1 MSIFPLPRNFLL
13 LLFLLFIIPD
23 GVRCE
28 EMPIAFTADR
38 MISEGDGNSV
48 TATGNVRITRDD
60 TTLLADTVSFDRTRE
75 TVVAEGHVIL
85 ERKGDVLR
93 GDQVNLNFGARKGLI
108 THAFLEIKQGG
119 IRVKGDEIEKTGDK
133 EYVVSKGSLTMCEA
147 DPPSWKFSASDI
159 DIGEKYA
166 SGKHVIFSIAD
177 VPVFYFPYLMVP
189 VSRER
194 QSGFLLPRLGA
205 SSKKGVFFDIP
216 YYFNIDPSQEATAY
230 LDLETKRGAG
240 VGADYRYLRPNSGS
254 GSANGFMIYD
264 LSQDRFRGMLFEKHQ
279 EYFSPTFS
287 FKSSVEL
294 ATDQDFFRDFGDT
307 SGDYNRQFLET
318 NVFFTKNGE
327 FWSLTPQIKY
337 VYDLNAPNN
346 SGTLQ
351 QLPTV
356 SFTGIK
362 RPLLDPLFFSLD
374 SDFTN
379 FYREKGLQGQRVR
392 LAPLLT
398 LYATPS
404 PFLDVSIWGGYQQ
417 AIYNTSGAPD
427 NGGTF
432 YGTVSTG
439 ADVSSTLTRVYEV
452 NRGALERVRHV
463 LIPELSYLF
472 VDSFVTT
479 PPSFFDY
486 SDKLTNKSLLN
497 WSLTNYLTGRFR
509 AADGTSEYRELLYLR
524 ISQGYD
530 FRRTGQDLLAT
541 GVDSRY
547 FTDLR
552 LETRIAPLKN
562 LSLRTDTRFNVYDVR
577 FSSVDVVTEY
587 SGDDADTASFGY
599 HYAGSSWDYLEA
611 RFGVHLTRQVLLHYT
626 GRYIIPGSKFLE
638 NSVSVEY
645 RHQCWGVTFS
655 YLNRQNDTSFIVS
668 FSLAGIGS
676 IGKMKAY

>member
-1 MSIFPLPRNFLL
+1 MSISTVHRNFFLL
-13 LLFLLFIIPD
+13 LALLSAVPA

-28 EMPIAFTADR
+28 ETPLALTADR

-48 TATGNVRITRDD
+48 IATGNVRITRDD
-60 TTLLADTVSFDRTRE
+60 TTLLADTVSFNRTEE
-75 TVVAEGHVIL
+75 TAVAEGNVIM
-85 ERKGDVLR
+85 ERKGDILR
-93 GDQVNLNFGARKGLI
+93 GDRVSLDFGSQRGSI
-108 THAFLEIKQGG
+108 THAFLEIKKGG
-119 IRVKGDEIEKTGDK
+119 VRVKGDEIEKTGDK
-133 EYVVSKGSLTMCEA
+133 EYAVSRGSLTMCEA
-147 DPPSWKFSASDI
+147 DPPAWRFSASDI

-166 SGKHVIFSIAD
+166 SGKHVIFSVAE
-177 VPVFYFPYLMVP
+177 VPVFYFPYLLVP

-205 SSKKGVFFDIP
+205 SSKKGAFLDVP
-216 YYFNIDPSQEATAY
+216 YYFNINPSQEATAY
-230 LDLETKRGAG
+230 LDFETKRGVGAG
-240 VGADYRYLRPNSGS
+240 VDYRYLRPNNGS

-294 ATDQDFFRDFGDT
+294 ATDQSFFRDFGDT

-327 FWSLTPQIKY
+327 FWSLTPQLKY
-337 VYDLNAPNN
+337 VYDLNAVNN
-346 SGTLQ
+346 TGTLQ
-351 QLPTV
+351 QLPTL

-379 FYREKGLQGQRVR
+379 FYRETGLQGQRVR
-392 LAPLLT
+392 IAPLLT

-404 PFLDVSIWGGYQQ
+404 PFLDVSIWGGYRQ
-417 AIYNTSGAPD
+417 AIYNTYGAPD

-432 YGTVSTG
+432 YGTVNTG
-439 ADVSSTLTRVYEV
+439 ADLSSTLTRVYEV
-452 NRGALERVRHV
+452 NRGALEKIRHV

-486 SDKLTNKSLLN
+486 SDKLTNQSLLN

-509 AADGTSEYRELLYLR
+509 AADGASEYRELLYLR
-524 ISQGYD
+524 LSQGYD
-530 FRRTGQDLLAT
+530 FRRTGQDLLT
-541 GVDSRY
+541 PGDDSRH

-562 LSLRTDTRFNVYDVR
+562 LSLQTDTRFSVYDVR

-599 HYAGSSWDYLEA
+599 HYASNSWDYLEA
-611 RFGVHLTRQVLLHYT
+611 RFGVHLTRQILLHYT
-626 GRYIIPGSKFLE
+626 GRYIVPGSKFLE

-645 RHQCWGVTFS
+645 RHQCWGVTLS